1 MIARGWE
8 DRGMRRNIDVEA
20 RQPLGDQELIEH
32 LVTSRLSGRVAT
44 SVQNSI
50 GNAHRLLAGDA
61 DYTFGLSDWTDA
73 TYDEVVMAVG
83 KLGATWEAE
92 DGVDTPTHPALIE
105 PRSTL
110 EGIVR
115 HRDTL
120 GAFVDGGGG
129 RVLVATGHPYGLLAH
144 YSVVAGLL
152 ERAGCQLLRPLA
164 GRRGVVRRP
173 DGRPCQIGYPHGVG
187 ALAVGGGLH
196 HTHRSHYM
204 EAMLQEAGGADAI
217 DLVVADHGFAGAA
230 IQAGIPTL
238 SIADVNDPALP
249 LAQARGR
256 TDGVL
261 LIDDGLEPIVFEPVT
276 TAIVAGMVGEDN
288 RSG

>member
-1 MIARGWE
+1 
-8 DRGMRRNIDVEA
+8 MRSNGEAEA
-20 RQPLGDQELIEH
+20 RQPLTEQELVQH
-32 LVTSRLSGRVAT
+32 LVTTRLSGRVAT

-61 DYTFGLSDWTDA
+61 DYTFGLSDWRDA

-92 DGVDTPTHPALIE
+92 DGADTPTHPALID
-105 PRSTL
+105 PQGTL
-110 EGIVR
+110 DGITR

-120 GAFVDGGGG
+120 RTFLEGGGG
-129 RVLVATGHPYGLLAH
+129 RALVCTGHPYGLLAH
-144 YSVVAGLL
+144 YSVIADALA
-152 ERAGCQLLRPLA
+152 RSGCELLRPLA
-164 GRRGVVRRP
+164 GRRDVVRRP

-204 EAMLQEAGGADAI
+204 EAMLEEVGGAEGV
-217 DLVVADHGFAGAA
+217 DLVVADHGFAGTA
-230 IQAGIPTL
+230 IEAGIPTL

-261 LIDDGLEPIVFEPVT
+261 LIDDGLEPMVFVPVT
-276 TAIVAGMVGEDN
+276 DAIVADIVRG
-288 RSG
+288 R